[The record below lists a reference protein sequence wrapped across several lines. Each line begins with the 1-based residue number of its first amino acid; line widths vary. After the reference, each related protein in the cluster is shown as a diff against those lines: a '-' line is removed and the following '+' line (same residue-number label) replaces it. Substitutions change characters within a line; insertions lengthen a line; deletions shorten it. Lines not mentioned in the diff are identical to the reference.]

1 MKTDA
6 HLSSPTILNVELL
19 LEAEHVIPK
28 SFYFQRLKKDYL
40 GSHSQCSIPVLV
52 VVDVSQNP
60 HGPWWIDKIR
70 YRGVFYD
77 LSNQGLWSR
86 EQVKV
91 SERPNSW
98 NHSVLHFCAI
108 RPVVNIRIRRYKP
121 IWILAH
127 KPLMARFFLV
137 KIANPFL
144 EYSGFSRS
152 LLGILARISWYCLI
166 LAH

>member
-1 MKTDA
+1 MISQCGHYLMSTIWLLVKTDA

-28 SFYFQRLKKDYL
+28 SFYFQRLKKDYS

-60 HGPWWIDKIR
+60 HGSWWIDKIR
-70 YRGVFYD
+70 NRGVFYD

-86 EQVKV
+86 EQIKV
-91 SERPNSW
+91 SEIPNSW

-108 RPVVNIRIRRYKP
+108 RPVVNIRIRQLNY
-121 IWILAH
+121 
-127 KPLMARFFLV
+127 FLCV
-137 KIANPFL
+137 INPFEFL
-144 EYSGFSRS
+144 PTNP
-152 LLGILARISWYCLI
+152 
-166 LAH
+166 